1 MICTGSCRYVPLTD
15 LRHTLSTL
23 CRLLLLTDL
32 LFQSAAPLGFLATH
46 EQQEQATKSHIV
58 KRLVDLIRTAEPLKW
73 PESEASE
80 HIATTLGGNEVVARV
95 VRHHRDVTEIFKSM
109 YNDVG
114 YQITPTKMNLSFF
127 RSQPYFQKLE
137 KVMEELHEWAKPMEA
152 VSDSN
157 KGSTRQKKGFGSK

>member
-1 MICTGSCRYVPLTD
+1 LLLILYAFYQLFCHLFLTD
-15 LRHTLSTL
+15 PS
-23 CRLLLLTDL
+23 
-32 LFQSAAPLGFLATH
+32 FQSAAPLGFLATH
-46 EQQEQATKSHIV
+46 EQQQDQAAKSHIV
-58 KRLVDLIRTAEPLKW
+58 KQLVDLIRAAEPLKW

-80 HIATTLGGNEVVARV
+80 HIATTLGGNEVVARI
-95 VRHHRDVTEIFKSM
+95 VRHHRDVMEIFKSM

-137 KVMEELHEWAKPMEA
+137 KVMEELHEWAKPVEA
-152 VSDSN
+152 VSDSK